1 MKHEGRK
8 GKTQKAREKTLSN
21 FDRTHYQRQNHVS
34 VLVIRN
40 MNLLQF
46 GNTLLDT
53 GDVVLAER
61 IGETT
66 RLLLRG
72 GHSIV
77 LEGELGHAIWSRLS
91 GRLIDQM
98 QGSEQ
103 AS

>member
-1 MKHEGRK
+1 
-8 GKTQKAREKTLSN
+8 
-21 FDRTHYQRQNHVS
+21 
-34 VLVIRN
+34 

-77 LEGELGHAIWSRLS
+77 LEGELGNAIWSRLS

-98 QGSEQ
+98 QKTEPS
-103 AS
+103 A